1 MWPVTAV
8 ALLLSCLSADSV
20 LADLDAALASNDT
33 QQVRNIEQ
41 RLLAG
46 NESADT
52 LLSAGA
58 LMARHDLLAD
68 AAAVFERCA
77 QQFPVLF
84 EAKYNLVLARIGLN
98 DYPAAEKTLHAMSPG
113 SARETSAVQ

>member
-1 MWPVTAV
+1 MWPLTAV
-8 ALLLSCLSADSV
+8 ALLLSCLSAGSV

-41 RLLAG
+41 RLLSG

-58 LMARHDLLAD
+58 ALLG
-68 AAAVFERCA
+68 AV
-77 QQFPVLF
+77 
-84 EAKYNLVLARIGLN
+84 
-98 DYPAAEKTLHAMSPG
+98 
-113 SARETSAVQ
+113 